1 MRGVSIPPLTED
13 AVQRVQ
19 EHFDRLHPS
28 GLGER
33 FYRVLFATHPN
44 LRSLFPVDLSALYE
58 HFTVTLTLV
67 VEHLGRVTAVDT
79 HLRDLG
85 ARHLRYGA
93 QPHHYAAVR
102 DVLVRVL
109 AEHSGSDWNEALAR
123 DWRLA
128 ITMVIVPMLRG
139 AAVETAAIAQMLASE
154 DAVDGL

>member
-1 MRGVSIPPLTED
+1 MLRFRPVTED

-19 EHFDRLHPS
+19 EHFDRLDRR

-33 FYRVLFATHPN
+33 FYRVLFATHPD
-44 LRSLFPVDLSALYE
+44 LRSLFPADLTALYG
-58 HFTVTLTLV
+58 HFAGTLTLV

-93 QPHHYAAVR
+93 QPHHYEAVR
-102 DVLVRVL
+102 DVLVSVI
-109 AEHSGSDWNEALAR
+109 AEHSGSDWSQELAR

-128 ITMVIVPMLRG
+128 ITMIIVPMLRG
-139 AAVETAAIAQMLASE
+139 AAVETAAVAQMLAAE
-154 DAVDGL
+154 DSIDGV